1 MNERINTAAGAGALL
16 ATVGSHYPIPKEP
29 GKNSALVL
37 AGLMHVLLFLFL
49 WIGIRWQS
57 QEPVGVEAE
66 IWDMTTR
73 EAAPLPTPEVAP
85 PPAPVE
91 VEQKPPEPT
100 AKQIE
105 QEQEADIAIERAK
118 EKKLQEKKLQEDKE
132 RMQKEKDAQ
141 AAKERQQKEDL
152 AKELKKKE
160 DQAKEAKKQEQD
172 KLAQQKKADALAQK
186 QRDDN
191 LKRLTGQIIGSGGN
205 GDAVK
210 STGNNRVD
218 PSYAGK
224 IAAKIKSNMVYVG
237 SDNGPDNPTVEF
249 KIELFPDG
257 SIKGVP
263 QKTKSSG
270 VAAFDD
276 AVDRAIRKSAPFP
289 ADKSGNVPATIPLTY
304 RLKD

>member
-1 MNERINTAAGAGALL
+1 MNERINTGVGAGALL

-100 AKQIE
+100 VKQIE

-141 AAKERQQKEDL
+141 AAKERQQKQ
-152 AKELKKKE
+152 
-160 DQAKEAKKQEQD
+160 DQEREAKKQEQD
-172 KLAQQKKADALAQK
+172 RATQAAQQNSAEAAQKDREDK